1 MSDPLHIDD
10 EILLED
16 SDEDFQR
23 KGSRIT
29 RSNSKKQLGR
39 KSLNN
44 SELSVRDVEDEI
56 LQGSKSKERFDASK
70 NARSAFAA
78 KVKSKLIDE
87 NKVKNILSGL
97 NKGSNQSVSRSQST
111 PASSRNPI
119 SKKKL
124 TDSWKKA
131 QNQRTPT
138 KSSKV
143 TIRRVFDVDSDPED
157 DFKPSSASR
166 RLTRNSS
173 KVSLNESVL
182 NGTKSG
188 DSSIISLEDDEES
201 ELENELSKVEKLK
214 IEFDKKLA
222 SINKKGTKI
231 SKVVIPPIKKTTST
245 PKVLTSTKV
254 PIGLKNKSMSEI
266 KGKVSKPAL
275 IPITKK
281 IRVPKV
287 IETGPI
293 DCFDDLIVKTDL
305 GYPCN
310 FCDQKLMFKK
320 RREMIDHL
328 QLDHNEELS
337 EEQRNRELAGVF
349 TCDVCQSV
357 FCSKHILR
365 THRKA
370 HDKVKDN
377 KVCDVYYKFY
387 LNIRTI

>member
-56 LQGSKSKERFDASK
+56 LQGSKSKEKLDASK

-87 NKVKNILSGL
+87 NKVKNLLSGL

-111 PASSRNPI
+111 PTSSMNPI
-119 SKKKL
+119 QKMKL

-201 ELENELSKVEKLK
+201 ELENELAKVEKLK
-214 IEFDKKLA
+214 IDLDKKLA

-254 PIGLKNKSMSEI
+254 PIGPKNKFMSEI
-266 KGKVSKPAL
+266 KGKVPKPAL

-281 IRVPKV
+281 IRVPEI
-287 IETGPI
+287 IETGQI
-293 DCFDDLIVKTDL
+293 DCFDD
-305 GYPCN
+305 
-310 FCDQKLMFKK
+310 
-320 RREMIDHL
+320 
-328 QLDHNEELS
+328 
-337 EEQRNRELAGVF
+337 
-349 TCDVCQSV
+349 
-357 FCSKHILR
+357 
-365 THRKA
+365 
-370 HDKVKDN
+370 
-377 KVCDVYYKFY
+377 
-387 LNIRTI
+387 